1 MANLPDR
8 ASVSLVEALGL
19 TPLPLALRQAKLAV
33 FGDGRQ
39 TKGSRFD
46 VTSLHIFTPRLSVAT
61 WLGQVRADRKAPIMN
76 FVNRT
81 PTPVDEGWSVRVTQV
96 RDWRGGRLTYDS
108 HNGTDFV
115 VPPGSRVCAAAPG
128 RVVSIR
134 REFNRG
140 GLKLYID
147 HGGTLVTTS
156 NHLARVLVGVGEYV
170 ARGQVVALSG
180 YSGIDAVVGFPWVAP
195 HIHYNVWFGGVAAD
209 PYAATD
215 EEVSL
220 WQRRNDPVPWAGQAN
235 EVVDAAEW
243 SSSFSA
249 DGVARCLAACRDPQ
263 VRSMVEGLDNVERQG
278 AELLIESITYPLRF
292 TEPEAG
298 RLLFDDIPPRK
309 PRLDLP
315 LHRDQFEGTLV
326 IDR

>member
-1 MANLPDR
+1 MATLPDR
-8 ASVSLVEALGL
+8 VPVPLVDALGL
-19 TPLPLALRQAKLAV
+19 SPLPLALRQAKLAV

-46 VTSLHIFTPRLSVAT
+46 VTSLHIFTPRLSVTT
-61 WLGQVRADRKAPIMN
+61 WLGRVRDDRKAPIMN

-156 NHLARVLVGVGEYV
+156 NHLARVLVQVGDMV
-170 ARGQVVALSG
+170 DRGQVVAISG

-195 HIHYNVWFGGVAAD
+195 HIHYNVWFGGIAAD
-209 PYAATD
+209 PYAASDD
-215 EEVSL
+215 ETSL
-220 WQRRNDPVPWAGQAN
+220 WRRRNDPVPWAGD
-235 EVVDAAEW
+235 VVVGPDSAPW

-249 DGVARCLAACRDPQ
+249 AGVARCLAACRDPQ
-263 VRSMVEGLDNVERQG
+263 VKAMVEGLDSVERRG

-292 TEPEAG
+292 TDPEAG
-298 RLLFDDIPPRK
+298 RLLFEDVPART

-315 LHRDQFEGTLV
+315 LHREQFDGTV
-326 IDR
+326 IIDR

>member
-1 MANLPDR
+1 MATLIGKVP
-8 ASVSLVEALGL
+8 VSLVEALGL
-19 TPLPLALRQAKLAV
+19 SPLPLALRQTKLAV

-46 VTSLHIFTPRLSVAT
+46 LTSLHILTPHLSVTT
-61 WLGQVRADRKAPIMN
+61 WLGQVRDDRRAPILN

-81 PTPVDEGWSVRVTQV
+81 PTAVDEGWSVRITQI

-115 VPPGSRVCAAAPG
+115 VPPGTPVCAAAPG

-140 GLKLYID
+140 GLKLYLD
-147 HGGTLVTTS
+147 HGDTLVTTS
-156 NHLARVLVGVGEYV
+156 NHLARVLVKVGDDV
-170 ARGQVVALSG
+170 ARGQVVAISG

-195 HIHYNVWFGGVAAD
+195 HVHYNVWYGGVAAD
-209 PYAATD
+209 PYAASDD
-215 EEVSL
+215 ETSL
-220 WQRRNDPVPWAGQAN
+220 WRRRNDPVPLGASD
-235 EVVDAAEW
+235 VVEDRPW

-249 DGVARCLAACRDPQ
+249 DGVARCLAACRDDD
-263 VRSMVEGLDNVERQG
+263 VRAMIGSLDSVERQG
-278 AELLIESITYPLRF
+278 AELLIETITYPLRF
-292 TEPEAG
+292 TDPEAG
-298 RLLFDDIPPRK
+298 RLLFDDVPARA

-315 LHRDQFEGTLV
+315 LHRDQFDGTV
-326 IDR
+326 IIQR

>member
-1 MANLPDR
+1 MATLPDR
-8 ASVSLVEALGL
+8 APVPLVEALGL

-81 PTPVDEGWSVRVTQV
+81 PTPVEEGWSVRVTQV
-96 RDWRGGRLTYDS
+96 CDWRGGRLTYDS

-115 VPPGSRVCAAAPG
+115 VPPGTRVCAAAPG

-156 NHLARVLVGVGEYV
+156 NHLAKVLVGVGDTV
-170 ARGQVVALSG
+170 TRGQVVAISG

-195 HIHYNVWFGGVAAD
+195 HVHYNVWFGGVAAD
-209 PYAATD
+209 PYAADDT
-215 EEVSL
+215 ETSL
-220 WQRRNDPVPWAGQAN
+220 WRRRNDPCPWAGD
-235 EVVDAAEW
+235 VVDDAPWA
-243 SSSFSA
+243 SSFSA
-249 DGVARCLAACRDPQ
+249 AGVARCLAACRDDE
-263 VRSMVEGLDNVERQG
+263 VRAMIGQKGSVEEQG
-278 AELLIESITYPLRF
+278 AELLIETITYPLRF
-292 TEPEAG
+292 TNPEAG
-298 RLLFDDIPPRK
+298 RLLYDDIPARA

-315 LHRDQFEGTLV
+315 LHRDQFDGTV
-326 IDR
+326 IIDR